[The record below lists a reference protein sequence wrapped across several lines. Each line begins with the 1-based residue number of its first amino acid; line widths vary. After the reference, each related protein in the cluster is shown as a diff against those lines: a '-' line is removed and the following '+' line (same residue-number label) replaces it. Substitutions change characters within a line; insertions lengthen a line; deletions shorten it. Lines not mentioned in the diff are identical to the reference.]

1 MFHNIRRRPPLL
13 VKVIGAFSD
22 AVKIIYID
30 VKIVTPT
37 GSRTEEDTAG
47 ERWRRLA
54 P

>member
-13 VKVIGAFSD
+13 VEVGAFSD